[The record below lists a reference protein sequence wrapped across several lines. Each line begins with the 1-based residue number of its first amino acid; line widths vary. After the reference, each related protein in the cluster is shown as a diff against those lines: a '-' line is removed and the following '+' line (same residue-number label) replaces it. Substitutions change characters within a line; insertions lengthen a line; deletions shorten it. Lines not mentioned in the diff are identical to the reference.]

1 MYSLIS
7 NRRANLLPQTKVMKL
22 DGGLSTALELNG
34 NKLTT
39 SLWTGELIRT
49 SPEEIT
55 KAHLDFINAGAEII
69 ITSAYQLSYLGC
81 GNRGWTDLQT
91 DEALYKSTQ
100 LAKDAVAQSGK
111 TVKVAASVGPYGAAL
126 ADGSEYRGNY
136 GVGKSALKEFHAKR
150 LEVLIASNPDVL
162 ALETMPDT
170 QEVEVLLDLLSDC
183 PIPYWVSYSCK
194 EGNQTNAGQT
204 FASAVDLAQSAM
216 AVGINCT
223 APELI
228 SGLLSSAS
236 SSIPYVVY
244 PNSGRKW
251 DAVAKEWIGTTE
263 VGFADSLVKE
273 WIDLGAEIIG
283 GCCGIGPKEIASLRL
298 S

>member
-1 MYSLIS
+1 LSLSKFI
-7 NRRANLLPQTKVMKL
+7 KL

-34 NKLTT
+34 NKLST

-49 SPEEIT
+49 APNEIT
-55 KAHLDFINAGAEII
+55 KAHLDFINAGAQII
-69 ITSAYQLSYLGC
+69 ITSAYQLSYIGC
-81 GNRGWTDLQT
+81 ENRGWSSAQT

-100 LAKDAVAQSGK
+100 LAIDAVSQSGQA
-111 TVKVAASVGPYGAAL
+111 VKVAASVGPYGAAL

-136 GVGKSALKEFHAKR
+136 GVGKSALKQFHAR
-150 LEVLIASNPDVL
+150 RIEVLISSNPDYL

-170 QEVEVLLDLLSDC
+170 QEVEVLLDLLSNC
-183 PIPYWVSYSCK
+183 PIPYWISYSCK
-194 EGNQTNAGQT
+194 EGNQTNAGQL

-216 AVGINCT
+216 AVGVNCT

-228 SGLLSSAS
+228 TGLLSSAS
-236 SSIPYVVY
+236 SAVPYVVY
-244 PNSGRKW
+244 PNSGRSW
-251 DAVAKEWIGTTE
+251 DAVGKVWIGTTQ

-273 WIDLGAEIIG
+273 WIDQGAEIIG
-283 GCCGIGPKEIASLRL
+283 GCCGIGPKEITSLRL

>member
-1 MYSLIS
+1 LSLSKFI
-7 NRRANLLPQTKVMKL
+7 KL

-34 NKLTT
+34 NKLST

-49 SPEEIT
+49 APNEII
-55 KAHLDFINAGAEII
+55 KAHLDFINAGAQII
-69 ITSAYQLSYLGC
+69 ITSAYQLSYVGC
-81 GNRGWTDLQT
+81 ENRGWSDAQT

-100 LAKDAVAQSGK
+100 LAIDAVSQSGQA
-111 TVKVAASVGPYGAAL
+111 VKVAASVGPYGAAL

-136 GVGKSALKEFHAKR
+136 GVGKSALRDFHAR
-150 LEVLIASNPDVL
+150 RIEVLIASNPDYL

-183 PIPYWVSYSCK
+183 PIPYWISYSCK
-194 EGNQTNAGQT
+194 EGNQTNAGQS

-216 AVGINCT
+216 AVGVNCT

-228 SGLLSSAS
+228 TGLLSSAS
-236 SSIPYVVY
+236 SAVPYVVY
-244 PNSGRKW
+244 PNSGRTW
-251 DAVAKEWIGTTE
+251 DAVEKLWIGTTQ

-273 WIDLGAEIIG
+273 WMDQGAEIIG
-283 GCCGIGPKEIASLRL
+283 GCCGIGSKEITSLRL

>member
-1 MYSLIS
+1 MLQS
-7 NRRANLLPQTKVMKL
+7 NIIKL
-22 DGGLSTALELNG
+22 DGGLSTALEING
-34 NKLTT
+34 NKLST

-49 SPEEIT
+49 APNEIT
-55 KAHLDFINAGAEII
+55 KAHLDFIDAGAQII

-81 GNRGWTDLQT
+81 ENRGWSSAQT

-100 LAKDAVAQSGK
+100 LAIDAVSQSGQA
-111 TVKVAASVGPYGAAL
+111 VKVAASVGPYGAAL

-136 GVGKSALKEFHAKR
+136 GVGKSALRDFHAR
-150 LEVLIASNPDVL
+150 RIEVLIASNPDYL

-170 QEVEVLLDLLSDC
+170 QEVEVLLDLLSDS

-194 EGNQTNAGQT
+194 EGNQTNAGQS

-216 AVGINCT
+216 AVGVNCT

-228 SGLLSSAS
+228 TGLLSSAS
-236 SSIPYVVY
+236 SAVPYVVY
-244 PNSGRKW
+244 PNSGRSW
-251 DAVAKEWIGTTE
+251 DAVGKVWIGTTQ

-273 WIDLGAEIIG
+273 WMDQGAEIIG
-283 GCCGIGPKEIASLRL
+283 GCCGIGPKEITSLRL
-298 S
+298 G

>member
-1 MYSLIS
+1 LSQSKI
-7 NRRANLLPQTKVMKL
+7 NKL

-34 NKLTT
+34 NKLST

-49 SPEEIT
+49 APNEIT
-55 KAHLDFINAGAEII
+55 KAHLDFINAGAQII
-69 ITSAYQLSYLGC
+69 ITSSYQLSYIGC
-81 GNRGWTDLQT
+81 ENRGWSTSQT

-100 LAKDAVAQSGK
+100 LAIDAVSQSK
-111 TVKVAASVGPYGAAL
+111 KAVKVAASVGPYGAAL

-136 GVGKSALKEFHAKR
+136 GVGKSALRDFHAR
-150 LEVLIASNPDVL
+150 RIEVLIASNPDYL

-183 PIPYWVSYSCK
+183 PIPYWISYSCK
-194 EGNQTNAGQT
+194 EGNQTNAGQS

-216 AVGINCT
+216 AVGVNCT

-228 SGLLSSAS
+228 TGLLSSAS
-236 SSIPYVVY
+236 SAVPYVVY
-244 PNSGRKW
+244 PNSGRSW
-251 DAVAKEWIGTTE
+251 DAVGKVWIGTTQ

-273 WIDLGAEIIG
+273 WIDQGAEIIG
-283 GCCGIGPKEIASLRL
+283 GCCGIGPKEITSLRL

>member
-1 MYSLIS
+1 MI
-7 NRRANLLPQTKVMKL
+7 KI

-49 SPEEIT
+49 APEQIT
-55 KAHLDFINAGAEII
+55 KAHLDFINAGAQII
-69 ITSAYQLSYLGC
+69 ITSSYQLSYVGC
-81 GNRGWTDLQT
+81 GNRGWSDLQT

-111 TVKVAASVGPYGAAL
+111 DIKVAASVGPYGAAM

-150 LEVLIASNPDVL
+150 LELLIASNPDIL

-194 EGNQTNAGQT
+194 EGNATNAGQI

-228 SGLLSSAS
+228 TGLLSSAVS
-236 SSIPYVVY
+236 STPYVVY

-251 DAVAKEWIGTTE
+251 DATNKVWIGTNE
-263 VGFADSLVKE
+263 VGFADNLVKE
-273 WIDLGAEIIG
+273 WIELGAQFIG
-283 GCCGIGPKEIASLRL
+283 GCCGIGPNEITSL
-298 S
+298 